1 VVPFRVW
8 LTTAFVSGVILG
20 SLLSAEVDDEK
31 KRPPK
36 HDESEQIEAHPSP
49 SPKPKKSPT
58 PVAKASKD
66 KSGKKHKASATA
78 EKVPTAIPHAKLAND
93 KSQNKTDPSPKEKK
107 SPTPVPKAKAAKEES
122 TSDDS
127 ESRDAQESPHARRAK
142 PKSNDE
148 EEATPE
154 PTPRETPEHSPKSK
168 RHHTPTPKPK
178 SAKKKAKEV
187 SGKTKK
193 AGKSKSTRKEEE
205 TPKPEKTPPPR
216 TEERTAGSE
225 RSTPAPKALES
236 AAPTP
241 APSPQSKA
249 ARAGAAGERAQVVIE
264 KSGLEEDQGFEPPP
278 SPPPKRGFWPWS
290 RSSSNYRYLTRSVV
304 DAIRRAP
311 VKRRRWQFIVVHN
324 SGTRQGNARVF
335 DYYHRHVRRM
345 QNGLAYHFVIG
356 NGTSTGNGQV
366 EVGDRWRRQINGGHV
381 HSDYLNNISLGICL
395 VGDFNRDQPTRAQLD
410 ACEELIRYLRERCG
424 KTDKGTI
431 PVRPHREM
439 NPPRWPT
446 DCPGDDFPYS
456 WFRRF

>member
-1 VVPFRVW
+1 VNLSTFLTIWLIASRALLRSVAVVPFRLW
-8 LTTAFVSGVILG
+8 LTTAFVSCVILG
-20 SLLSAEVDDEK
+20 SLFSAQVDDEK
-31 KRPPK
+31 ERPPK
-36 HDESEQIEAHPSP
+36 QDEPGQIEAHSSP

-66 KSGKKHKASATA
+66 KSEKKNKAPATS

-93 KSQNKTDPSPKEKK
+93 K
-107 SPTPVPKAKAAKEES
+107 AAKEES
-122 TSDDS
+122 TTDDN
-127 ESRDAQESPHARRAK
+127 ESGGAQESPPARKAK
-142 PKSNDE
+142 PKSDDE
-148 EEATPE
+148 EQATPE
-154 PTPRETPEHSPKSK
+154 PTPRETPEGSSKSK
-168 RHHTPTPKPK
+168 RRHTPTPKPK

-193 AGKSKSTRKEEE
+193 AGKTKSTRKEEE
-205 TPKPEKTPPPR
+205 TPKPEKTPPR
-216 TEERTAGSE
+216 TEERTAGSA
-225 RSTPAPKALES
+225 RPTPAPKAIES
-236 AAPTP
+236 ASPTP

-249 ARAGAAGERAQVVIE
+249 GRAGGAGERAQVVIE
-264 KSGLEEDQGFEPPP
+264 KSGVEEDQGLEPPP
-278 SPPPKRGFWPWS
+278 SPPPKKGFWPWS
-290 RSSSNYRYLTRSVV
+290 RSSSNYRYLTRSVI

-395 VGDFNRDQPTRAQLD
+395 VGDFNRGQPTRAQLD
-410 ACEELIRYLRERCG
+410 SCEELIRYLRDRCG
-424 KTDKGTI
+424 KTDRGTI